1 MIKRLSLTL
10 AVSGL
15 LLWGVFAA
23 LHVHAQPSGVQL
35 VNDPDFNDSTAWV
48 LDNATVD
55 SGIVAL
61 FGAQST
67 VAQTLPPVFVG
78 GDYQIEV
85 THRSNGRANVQ
96 RVGLYSADGRPVF
109 EGDLLPAKEW
119 QTAVFTAP
127 LPGGEFEVNQL
138 DALAARLARSFP
150 FLGAVHSARLARA
163 YGTRAWTLLG
173 RARSMSDLGRQFG
186 ATLTEAEVRYLV
198 EHEWASTA
206 EDVLWRRTKLGLRLG
221 AAETA
226 ALDDWMHR
234 QAATAAEA
242 PAR

>member
-127 LPGGEFEVNQL
+127 LPGGTYTLRLNYQGRVQTALEV
-138 DALAARLARSFP
+138 DAVRVYAPVDYAQAQYALLAAQA
-150 FLGAVHSARLARA
+150 
-163 YGTRAWTLLG
+163 TR
-173 RARSMSDLGRQFG
+173 
-186 ATLTEAEVRYLV
+186 EAEVTDVFTLPRTYHLTHTYTDGERAAISLDLV
-198 EHEWASTA
+198 N
-206 EDVLWRRTKLGLRLG
+206 LLLLI
-221 AAETA
+221 
-226 ALDDWMHR
+226 ALIILLILKVK
-234 QAATAAEA
+234 Q
-242 PAR
+242 